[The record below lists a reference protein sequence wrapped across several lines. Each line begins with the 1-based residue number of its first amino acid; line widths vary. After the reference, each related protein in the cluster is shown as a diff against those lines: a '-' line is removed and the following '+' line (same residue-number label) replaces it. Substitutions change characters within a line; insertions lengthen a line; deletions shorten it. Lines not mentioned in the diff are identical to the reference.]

1 MLFDVVIRADRSGW
15 LGSVTNQTVARSQN
29 HLAGHKRLWD
39 NLFIEGNYNNGG
51 MVMLTTVVRQLARVP
66 IAASGA
72 QQIRR
77 YQHSHLACA
86 QIRQRGLPRADQFA
100 LAPLGLEIDV
110 RLAAQ
115 AGIGSEASSQKP
127 VDAANWYASQ
137 RSITRADRH
146 PTQATRTGLQQPA

>member
-1 MLFDVVIRADRSGW
+1 MK
-15 LGSVTNQTVARSQN
+15 QTVARSQN

-39 NLFIEGNYNNGG
+39 NLLFECNRNNNRR
-51 MVMLTTVVRQLARVP
+51 MAMLSTVVRQLAQVP
-66 IAASGA
+66 AAADGA
-72 QQIRR
+72 QQIRS

-115 AGIGSEASSQKP
+115 AGIGYEASLQKP

-137 RSITRADRH
+137 HSITRADRH
-146 PTQATRTGLQQPA
+146 PSQATQTALQQPA